1 MTLKHRVH
9 DMIAKKSTKAEIEK
23 MLRTD
28 FKFADLH
35 IQRSLD
41 GMMIEF
47 SRRSIRTGLAFSA
60 RVLGPAAPCQ
70 RSCCRMA

>member
-1 MTLKHRVH
+1 MRKFRDSTLTLRNRVH
-9 DMIAKKSTKAEIEK
+9 DMIGQKKTKAEIEK

-41 GMMIEF
+41 GMMLE
-47 SRRSIRTGLAFSA
+47 L
-60 RVLGPAAPCQ
+60 Q
-70 RSCCRMA
+70 